1 MSVFRFDRL
10 IEDNRDLQTEGVLRI
25 LGSETLLKM
34 FETSGGEK
42 EKRRVVCRD
51 GNEEFDSLSPSIYH

>member
-1 MSVFRFDRL
+1 MFDRL
-10 IEDNRDLQTEGVLRI
+10 IEDNCDLQPEGVWRI
-25 LGSETLLKM
+25 LGRETLLKM

-42 EKRRVVCRD
+42 EKRRAVCRD